1 MFLPYHA
8 KTQPHFQESKR
19 TYSHFIKICKYAKI
33 SWFLQMAGNL
43 KSSYQLKFVFTLPC
57 QKSASFSVSERT
69 YSHFMEIR
77 KYAKISWFLQMMGN
91 LKTSYKS
98 KYVFPY
104 HAKNHHFHVSKR
116 IYSHFIKIGKFCKF
130 AKISW
135 LVARG
140 DMHWPQQQSTLALT
154 RAYQIFQKYGVRRY
168 FRIGGQNWVVWAES

>member
-1 MFLPYHA
+1 MPKISIIFRCPKGHIVILWKFANMQKSADFCKWREIWKAHINWNMFLPYHA
-8 KTQPHFQESKR
+8 KNHHYF
-19 TYSHFIKICKYAKI
+19 H
-33 SWFLQMAGNL
+33 
-43 KSSYQLKFVFTLPC
+43 
-57 QKSASFSVSERT
+57 VSERT
-69 YSHFMEIR
+69 YSHFMEIC

-91 LKTSYKS
+91 LKTSYQF

-154 RAYQIFQKYGVRRY
+154 RAYQIFQKYGVKRY
-168 FRIGGQNWVVWAES
+168 FRIGGQNWLVCAES